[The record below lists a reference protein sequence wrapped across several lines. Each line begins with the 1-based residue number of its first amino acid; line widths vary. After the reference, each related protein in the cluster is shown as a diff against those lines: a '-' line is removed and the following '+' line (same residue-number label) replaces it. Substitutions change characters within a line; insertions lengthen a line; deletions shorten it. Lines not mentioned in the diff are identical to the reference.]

1 MSVIRILLVDDH
13 PLVRQSIRALLK
25 KATDMEIVGE
35 AQDGYDAIK
44 QVENLHPDV
53 IIMDISMPRLDG
65 ISATKHILHE
75 NENGNGNGKGRAK
88 VLILSMHANETLAR
102 QALHIG
108 ARGYLLKRSIS
119 EELIP
124 AIRQVREGKIVLSQ
138 ELA

>member
-1 MSVIRILLVDDH
+1 MSVIHILLVDDH
-13 PLVRQSIRALLK
+13 PLIRQSIRALLK

-44 QVENLHPDV
+44 QVENLRPDL

-65 ISATKHILHE
+65 ISATKRILDAD
-75 NENGNGNGKGRAK
+75 GQTQ
-88 VLILSMHANETLAR
+88 VLVLSMHTNEVLAQ
-102 QALHIG
+102 QALRMG
-108 ARGYLLKRSIS
+108 ARGYLLKSTIS

-124 AIRQVREGKIVLSQ
+124 AIRQVRQGKIVLSQ